1 MSFWISAAPHCKQH
15 KAFGS
20 LIGFN
25 HRDVERIG
33 TISDLLHVAML
44 CNHVNCGA
52 STHSA
57 ELSRASMNDNPLR
70 RVFRPLAF
78 VARLFH
84 TDIMQ
89 RTVLELRQCDDARS
103 ICHFCPGFR
112 GYQLTATRGK
122 LCRQPPHS
130 HPIVS
135 GTYRRLTLLYFS
147 RAYKQ
152 TYRHIYRQMIPLGGD
167 RRR

>member
-15 KAFGS
+15 KAFAA

-25 HRDVERIG
+25 HRDVECLG
-33 TISDLLHVAML
+33 TISYLVHIAVTF
-44 CNHVNCGA
+44 CIHVNSDA

-57 ELSRASMNDNPLR
+57 ELGRPSMNNNPLR
-70 RVFRPLAF
+70 RVSSPLAF

-89 RTVLELRQCDDARS
+89 RTVVESRHCDDAPS
-103 ICHFCPGFR
+103 ICHFFPGFR
-112 GYQLTATRGK
+112 DYGLNATRGK

-130 HPIVS
+130 HSIVS
-135 GTYRRLTLLYFS
+135 GTCKHL
-147 RAYKQ
+147 K
-152 TYRHIYRQMIPLGGD
+152 LGEFY
-167 RRR
+167 